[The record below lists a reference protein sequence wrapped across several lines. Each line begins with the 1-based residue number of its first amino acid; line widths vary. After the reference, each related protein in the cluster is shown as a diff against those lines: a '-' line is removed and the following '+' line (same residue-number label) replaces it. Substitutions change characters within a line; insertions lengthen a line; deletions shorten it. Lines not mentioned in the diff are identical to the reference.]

1 VSADGNELTELS
13 RRFPSVDA
21 SGFAAHLAAC
31 RQAGALAENTADLV
45 LAWAA
50 AGGDAAALRQVDG
63 LIAAIAPA
71 LRGIDGSPVF
81 VDEVSQAVRVRLLV
95 AEPGAPPRIAAYGGR
110 GPLGAWIRAAAMRVA
125 IDLKRSAAPA
135 LASDDLLGDLV
146 SGEPDPA
153 LRHLKTLYRADF
165 QQALADAL
173 AALPDRQR
181 AVLRL
186 HHVDGLRL
194 AEIGRL
200 YGVHESTVS
209 RWVTRAAE
217 EVADQTRRRLTDRLS
232 LSGSSVD
239 SLARLVRS
247 QLDLSIA
254 RILR

>member
-1 VSADGNELTELS
+1 MSA
-13 RRFPSVDA
+13 VDD
-21 SGFAAHLAAC
+21 SGFAEHLAAC
-31 RQAGALAENTADLV
+31 LDAGALAEHTEDLRV
-45 LAWAA
+45 AWAA
-50 AGGDAAALRQVDG
+50 ARGDGSALRRVDA
-63 LIAAIAPA
+63 LIAEIAPA
-71 LRGIDGSPVF
+71 VRRIDGSPAF
-81 VDEVSQAVRVRLLV
+81 VDEVAQAVRVRLLV
-95 AEPGAPPRIAAYGGR
+95 AEPGGAPRIAAYRGR
-110 GPLGAWIRAAAMRVA
+110 GPLAAWIRAAATRVA

-135 LASDDLLGDLV
+135 LAGDDLLADLV

-153 LRHLKTLYRADF
+153 LRHLKTLHRADF
-165 QQALADAL
+165 QAALAEAL

-209 RWVTRAAE
+209 RWLARAVE
-217 EVADQTRRRLTDRLS
+217 EVADQARRRLTERLS
-232 LSGSSVD
+232 LSGSSLD

>member
-1 VSADGNELTELS
+1 VSAGGDELAELF
-13 RRFPSVDA
+13 RRFPAVDA
-21 SGFAAHLAAC
+21 TGFAEHLTGC
-31 RQAGALAENTADLV
+31 RQSGALAEHTADIV
-45 LAWAA
+45 VAWAA
-50 AGGDAAALRQVDG
+50 GRGDPAALRQVDA
-63 LIAAIAPA
+63 LIAEVAPA
-71 LRGIDGSPVF
+71 VRRIDGSPAF
-81 VDEVSQAVRVRLLV
+81 VDEVSQTLRVRLLV
-95 AEPGAPPRIAAYGGR
+95 AEPGAAPRIAAYSGR
-110 GPLGAWIRAAAMRVA
+110 GPLGAWIRAAAIRVA

-135 LASDDLLGDLV
+135 LPGDDLLGDLV

-153 LRHLKTLYRADF
+153 LRHLKTLHRADF
-165 QQALADAL
+165 QAALKGAL

-186 HHVDGLRL
+186 HYVDGLRL

-200 YGVHESTVS
+200 YRVHESTVS

-217 EVADQTRRRLTDRLS
+217 EVADQARRRLTERLS
-232 LSGSSVD
+232 LSGSSLD